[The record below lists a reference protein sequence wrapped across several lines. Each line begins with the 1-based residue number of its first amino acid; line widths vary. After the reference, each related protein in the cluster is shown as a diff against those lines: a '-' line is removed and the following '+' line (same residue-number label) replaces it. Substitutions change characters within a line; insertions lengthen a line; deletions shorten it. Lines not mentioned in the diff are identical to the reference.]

1 MSSDDATFDWS
12 PSEVAAEER
21 RLDRDLD
28 GAPPRGDPTG
38 PTTGEEAQWQCLSCH
53 SAAWRWDDEK
63 GYTCPTCGG
72 CEYFNV
78 SQPTKLETP
87 TGTWMYVPHGPDS
100 VASGSGDASSSP
112 TPVNRRSGFGGPKLF
127 HGYPP
132 GDAHGG
138 GSERAESEAPT
149 FDPIVNPDEPIPGGR
164 RRRRRGGSQVSEP
177 ADALHGPVLPDAA
190 VQRDDPAELYQRHG
204 HGDDMLDVMRQ
215 LLHEKRSTAKTGS
228 EASWNSMRGPAPGV
242 RWRGGAPPLPPKWI
256 YQQSDL
262 RAFAKY
268 ERKVRTWELQ
278 AKSFMTA
285 AEMGLALYTS
295 LQGEAEAEAEAE
307 AEHLELSKI
316 NHKNGVSYIL
326 DQLRGPCNRRY
337 SSRRENSWLT
347 SRALDATMPKPSD
360 SMSIGIAESNETCK
374 PLA

>member
-1 MSSDDATFDWS
+1 
-12 PSEVAAEER
+12 
-21 RLDRDLD
+21 
-28 GAPPRGDPTG
+28 
-38 PTTGEEAQWQCLSCH
+38 
-53 SAAWRWDDEK
+53 
-63 GYTCPTCGG
+63 
-72 CEYFNV
+72 
-78 SQPTKLETP
+78 
-87 TGTWMYVPHGPDS
+87 
-100 VASGSGDASSSP
+100 
-112 TPVNRRSGFGGPKLF
+112 
-127 HGYPP
+127 
-132 GDAHGG
+132 
-138 GSERAESEAPT
+138 
-149 FDPIVNPDEPIPGGR
+149 
-164 RRRRRGGSQVSEP
+164 
-177 ADALHGPVLPDAA
+177 
-190 VQRDDPAELYQRHG
+190 
-204 HGDDMLDVMRQ
+204 MLDVMRQ

-228 EASWNSMRGPAPGV
+228 KASWNSMRGPAPGV

-295 LQGEAEAEAEAE
+295 LQGEAEAEAE
-307 AEHLELSKI
+307 HLELSKI